1 MKDTLLIFHHTAKT
15 VAVLIK
21 LLMTL
26 LNGTLEK
33 TVKSKYQKFLIA
45 FQCYYCISKDFYA
58 NIEKRLGISS
68 STINRKLESLSSK
81 TILKN
86 QFLPKI
92 MNWDE
97 FKATKDTTGKMAFIV
112 LNNETGEIYDIK
124 DCRKKD
130 YLEKYF

>member
-1 MKDTLLIFHHTAKT
+1 
-15 VAVLIK
+15 
-21 LLMTL
+21 
-26 LNGTLEK
+26 
-33 TVKSKYQKFLIA
+33 
-45 FQCYYCISKDFYA
+45 
-58 NIEKRLGISS
+58 
-68 STINRKLESLSSK
+68 
-81 TILKN
+81 
-86 QFLPKI
+86 

>member
-1 MKDTLLIFHHTAKT
+1 
-15 VAVLIK
+15 
-21 LLMTL
+21 MTL